1 MAELPTFPDGDR
13 VSSLTVLDF
22 GLFRVWGRDG
32 TGERVIGIPG
42 YLVTTRAGR
51 RILID
56 TGFPPDY
63 ATDAATAAARDGLG
77 SFGEVVRLT
86 PENLPSG
93 QVARLGLT
101 LADIDVVVL
110 THSDIDHWGS
120 VHLFAGVPVIC
131 AAADRALPHP
141 RHFGAGGP
149 QFPWPDLDWRA
160 VAGDADLLP
169 GFTLLSTPGHAPG
182 HLSVL
187 LDLPG
192 DGAVVLTA
200 DAVSRPA
207 EIAEGFA
214 SAWDPDLA
222 AASAARLV
230 RPGRRGDL
238 GALPGPVAAPAQGTV
253 GLAPRHRAGPEV
265 MADSRRAGRRCC
277 GAATGARRHPVA
289 CRRARVPT
297 VLQPRKYRDHRPGSR
312 AANTVAGVRHLC

>member
-1 MAELPTFPDGDR
+1 MTALPTFRPDDR

-42 YLVTTRAGR
+42 YLVTTAQGR

-63 ATDAATAAARDGLG
+63 ATDAAAASARDGLG

-86 PENLPSG
+86 PDNLPAG
-93 QVARLGLT
+93 QLALLGLST
-101 LADIDVVVL
+101 SDIDALIL

-120 VHLFAGVPVIC
+120 VHLFTHTPVIC
-131 AAADRALPHP
+131 AATDRALPHP

-149 QFPWPDLDWRA
+149 QLPWPDLDWRP
-160 VAGDADLLP
+160 VEGDTALMP
-169 GFTLLSTPGHAPG
+169 GLTILSTPGHAPG

-192 DGAVVLTA
+192 AGAVILTA

-214 SAWDPDLA
+214 TAWNPTLA
-222 AASAARLV
+222 AASAARLMDLA
-230 RPGRRGDL
+230 RDRGAAVIWGHCPDQWPR
-238 GALPGPVAAPAQGTV
+238 LPKAPA
-253 GLAPRHRAGPEV
+253 AW
-265 MADSRRAGRRCC
+265 
-277 GAATGARRHPVA
+277 
-289 CRRARVPT
+289 
-297 VLQPRKYRDHRPGSR
+297 RPDI
-312 AANTVAGVRHLC
+312 A